1 MKPTAIKQDYK
12 DRPIKNIS
20 FIGELAVLAAL
31 NLCLV
36 IAYCLSWE

>member
-12 DRPIKNIS
+12 DKPIKNIS
-20 FIGELAVLAAL
+20 FIGEIAIYAAL

-36 IAYCLSWE
+36 IAYCLS